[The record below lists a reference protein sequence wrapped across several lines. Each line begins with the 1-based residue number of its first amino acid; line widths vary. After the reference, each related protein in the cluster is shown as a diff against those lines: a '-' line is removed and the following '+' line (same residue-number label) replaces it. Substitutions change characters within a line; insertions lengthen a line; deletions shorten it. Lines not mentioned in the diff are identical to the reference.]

1 MSRQITEDCDPRHAA
16 PSFFQLTINNY
27 IMKTSSIGRKLIQS
41 FEGYRSEAYLCPA
54 GVWTI
59 GYGHTKDVKQGDTC
73 TKEEADIFLQ
83 EDLKTAEDAVNAQ
96 NLKIGQLQF
105 DALVSFVFNV
115 GTANFNK
122 STLLKMLKKD
132 TSASYALETEWKK
145 WKYAN
150 KVELKGLVR
159 RRAAEYA
166 LYKKGFFC

>member
-1 MSRQITEDCDPRHAA
+1 MKT
-16 PSFFQLTINNY
+16 
-27 IMKTSSIGRKLIQS
+27 MKTSPVGRKLIQG

-59 GYGHTKDVKQGDTC
+59 GYGHTAGVKEGDTC
-73 TKEEADIFLQ
+73 TREQADIFLQ

-96 NLKIGQLQF
+96 NLELGQLQF
-105 DALVSFVFNV
+105 DALVSFVYNV
-115 GTANFNK
+115 GAGAFES
-122 STLLKMLKKD
+122 STLLKKLK
-132 TSASYALETEWKK
+132 TSTAATSEIEAEWKK

-166 LYKKGFFC
+166 LYKRGFFC